1 MFPGLLFVSKMGHNN
16 SLVIQKPEVLSWPL
30 PGMEWPVGASER
42 LRRGTLWEGKKA
54 GPSARGEEGLRA
66 VSQKL
71 VYSHVTSARQS
82 DASGP
87 VL

>member
-42 LRRGTLWEGKKA
+42 LRRGDFVGGKEGRTL
-54 GPSARGEEGLRA
+54 
-66 VSQKL
+66 SQ
-71 VYSHVTSARQS
+71 
-82 DASGP
+82 G
-87 VL
+87 